1 MRGTTSLGKTKYRT
15 KEKTMNKA
23 QKGIVGFVG
32 AVTVTWGALVA
43 GPAVAQAILPG
54 PNTCVSGGGG
64 FIGYGSYEDCD
75 LWPDGS
81 FWHRVSGGGPFAWG
95 GSSGRVCDGF
105 PVPPATDND
114 PKTPCPGVVMP

>member
-1 MRGTTSLGKTKYRT
+1 MKYRT

-23 QKGIVGFVG
+23 QKYIVGFG
-32 AVTVTWGALVA
+32 ASVTVAWGALVA
-43 GPAVAQAILPG
+43 GPAVAQAIPPG

-64 FIGYGSYEDCD
+64 FIGYGSYTDCD

-95 GSSGRVCDGF
+95 DSSGRVCDGF
-105 PVPPATDND
+105 PIPPATDND
-114 PKTPCPGVVMP
+114 PTTPCPGVVMP